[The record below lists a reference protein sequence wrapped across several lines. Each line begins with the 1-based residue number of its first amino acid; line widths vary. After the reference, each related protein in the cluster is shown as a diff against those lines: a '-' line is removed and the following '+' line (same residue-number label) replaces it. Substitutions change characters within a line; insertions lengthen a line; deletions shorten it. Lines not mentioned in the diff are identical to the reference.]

1 MLVGARTFDF
11 VGLEPV
17 TSNVPSPDVILT
29 YGTEDDV
36 LVLTVLA
43 NGNITI
49 QATGAEDIDF
59 VVPTGSLTI
68 NAGKGEL
75 TIQGIVNL
83 GGATLTVNN
92 AKSIT
97 VTGTL
102 SAATI
107 VLNAT
112 RTATIATGASITATG
127 DLTIA
132 VSAEL
137 AKDWVAGAPYFP
149 ADNVAGQLVVQA
161 ASLRAANITLRVD
174 ASMRKFGQFELDE
187 LRLKDFI
194 DGLSPGMAEGTLV
207 TFVDGGADPDSI
219 TRAADDGSWIDDG
232 FVANTTIRVTNST
245 SNNGFFKVTAVTATT
260 LTLDAAEELTA
271 EVGDSEVVIEAV
283 IVPAGDPT
291 LTLGGEIVIRAAGD
305 WVADGFRRGQT
316 VRIEGTPDTDGD
328 GEGDNDG
335 EYALIDVTATTLTL
349 DAGSGLV
356 NQASL
361 TGIRIWAQGNPA
373 ILPIA
378 VVDQEVA
385 LQPEEVQITFKD
397 NGATG
402 DTIERTTGSWIDDGF
417 AVGQFAIVDG
427 PTVNRGSYLITGVTA
442 TALTIADP
450 GTLTNETVARGVEVA
465 SIALFGGATSA
476 SLPTLTFKDATI
488 ERTSGDWEADGF
500 AIGQTVEIAGTKTS
514 NGKWKIS
521 GITATVLTLT
531 GATFAEEKSSD
542 NDTDPEVVAVQSL
555 MNPELTFDAKTITR
569 SRGSWIDDGFKV
581 DDRITIHGG
590 TVNQGQFRV
599 TAVTAT
605 VLTLELDDST
615 PFVKEMLRDVE
626 INRLLP
632 YEVVEQPD
640 DPLNLGDLAQTLLD
654 KLTGTGILG
663 LAGFWAMVMQQSP
676 SSTLTITG
684 ADIQATG
691 NVTVTATTNSQLRL
705 RTDSL
710 WIGVNYGRS
719 DATATLTVGSG
730 TRIVAG
736 AAVQLATNI
745 TNELRVGAIVTTGIN
760 ARLIYA
766 MKVATDKGGLLP
778 GSGADRGRR

>member
-1 MLVGARTFDF
+1 MAGVAFNGVEDLVGAAGNQDVFAFTAGGSLAGVVAGGDGGWDTMRFDGGTASGITYLPSSPDAGRVLVGARTFDF

-29 YGTEDDV
+29 YGTEDDE

-68 NAGKGEL
+68 NAGKGKL

-137 AKDWVAGAPYFP
+137 AKDWVAGAPFFP
-149 ADNVAGQLVVQA
+149 ADNVAGQLDVQA

-232 FVANTTIRVTNST
+232 FVANSTIRVTNST
-245 SNNGFFKVTAVTATT
+245 SNNGFYKVTAVTATT
-260 LTLDAAEELTA
+260 LTLDAAAELTA
-271 EVGDSEVVIEAV
+271 EEGDSEVVIEAV
-283 IVPAGDPT
+283 IVPEGDPT

-356 NQASL
+356 NQANL

-402 DTIERTTGSWIDDGF
+402 DTIERATGSWIDDGF

-531 GATFAEEKSSD
+531 GATFAEEKS
-542 NDTDPEVVAVQSL
+542 A
-555 MNPELTFDAKTITR
+555 A
-569 SRGSWIDDGFKV
+569 
-581 DDRITIHGG
+581 
-590 TVNQGQFRV
+590 
-599 TAVTAT
+599 TAT
-605 VLTLELDDST
+605 PIPRS
-615 PFVKEMLRDVE
+615 
-626 INRLLP
+626 
-632 YEVVEQPD
+632 
-640 DPLNLGDLAQTLLD
+640 
-654 KLTGTGILG
+654 
-663 LAGFWAMVMQQSP
+663 SP
-676 SSTLTITG
+676 SS
-684 ADIQATG
+684 
-691 NVTVTATTNSQLRL
+691 R
-705 RTDSL
+705 
-710 WIGVNYGRS
+710 
-719 DATATLTVGSG
+719 
-730 TRIVAG
+730 
-736 AAVQLATNI
+736 
-745 TNELRVGAIVTTGIN
+745 
-760 ARLIYA
+760 
-766 MKVATDKGGLLP
+766 
-778 GSGADRGRR
+778 